1 MNLYF
6 DASALAKFVIIEAES
21 KALRDYLAQ
30 SQAPCL
36 TSRIAVTEVGI
47 ATARRFGAVAPHV
60 DASHPGEL
68 RLPKFTAQ
76 TLPVKG
82 IVLDAA
88 VGLGAAHRLRTLD
101 AIHVATAQALGAS
114 LEKIITYD
122 ARMITAC
129 RALGLPVVSPT

>member
-6 DASALAKFVIIEAES
+6 DASALAKLVITEAES
-21 KALRDYLAQ
+21 RALRDYLAA
-30 SQAPCL
+30 SKAPYL

-47 ATARRFGAVAPHV
+47 AAARYAGAVAPQV

-88 VGLGAAHRLRTLD
+88 TGLGASRRLRTLD
-101 AIHVATAQALGAS
+101 AIHVATAKALGTS
-114 LEKIITYD
+114 LRSIVTYD
-122 ARMITAC
+122 KRMITAC